1 MRVNTM
7 QSRRLLNGL
16 TIAAAISHSGVSAGA
31 APNTFEVV
39 GTTGV
44 SAQQFFVGGINKVYI
59 LDKAENNPLRLP
71 GTNKPAWAT
80 EYDLRT
86 NTFRTMEVATNTFCA
101 GGAALGN
108 GTWISVGGNK
118 AVTSGGLD
126 GVNLAAPYFN
136 DDGAK
141 SVRLLDPCD
150 DDTKCQW
157 SVNPGGAL
165 LQAKRWYPTVETLED
180 GSVII
185 IGGCTDGGYVNDANQ
200 NIPTVEYFPSKG
212 QPNKL
217 NFLLTTLPANLYT
230 LTWLLPSGNLFLQSN
245 LGTEIYDYK
254 NNLEY
259 PLPNMPHAVR
269 TYPASG
275 ATAMLPLTPKNNYTA
290 TILFC
295 GGTNLQPDQW
305 VLTFNIAAYPAD
317 NSCVKMTP
325 DVSITWEEEDYL
337 FEGRSMGQFVM
348 MPDGRLW
355 MGNGIAKGTAGY
367 GNTSWALGQSFG
379 SNPLHSPAYYNPN
392 APKGSRWSRPNA
404 NATVSRLYHSVASLL
419 ADGSI
424 LTAGSNPNADYIAPG
439 TPNYPFPTEYRAE
452 KFYPD
457 YFTRTRPS
465 PSALPKTLSYGGNYF
480 NVSLK
485 STDLGKQSS
494 ALPKTIVSVV
504 RTGYSTH
511 AMNMG
516 QRFLQLNS
524 TYTLNDDGSG
534 ILHVSQMPP
543 CVACFP
549 PGPAMM
555 FVVVD
560 GVPSNGVM
568 VMVGNGQIG
577 TQPTAVASDLPGT
590 ITDWTTSQ
598 NMPSPSKNAKHSSSS
613 VLSSPSSIMTVLI
626 SLAVLHLM

>member
-1 MRVNTM
+1 
-7 QSRRLLNGL
+7 
-16 TIAAAISHSGVSAGA
+16 
-31 APNTFEVV
+31 
-39 GTTGV
+39 
-44 SAQQFFVGGINKVYI
+44 
-59 LDKAENNPLRLP
+59 
-71 GTNKPAWAT
+71 
-80 EYDLRT
+80 
-86 NTFRTMEVATNTFCA
+86 
-101 GGAALGN
+101 
-108 GTWISVGGNK
+108 
-118 AVTSGGLD
+118 
-126 GVNLAAPYFN
+126 
-136 DDGAK
+136 
-141 SVRLLDPCD
+141 
-150 DDTKCQW
+150 
-157 SVNPGGAL
+157 
-165 LQAKRWYPTVETLED
+165 
-180 GSVII
+180 
-185 IGGCTDGGYVNDANQ
+185 
-200 NIPTVEYFPSKG
+200 
-212 QPNKL
+212 
-217 NFLLTTLPANLYT
+217 
-230 LTWLLPSGNLFLQSN
+230 
-245 LGTEIYDYK
+245 
-254 NNLEY
+254 
-259 PLPNMPHAVR
+259 
-269 TYPASG
+269 
-275 ATAMLPLTPKNNYTA
+275 
-290 TILFC
+290 
-295 GGTNLQPDQW
+295 
-305 VLTFNIAAYPAD
+305 
-317 NSCVKMTP
+317 
-325 DVSITWEEEDYL
+325 
-337 FEGRSMGQFVM
+337 MGQFVM

-577 TQPTAVASDLPGT
+577 TQTIAVASDLPGT

-613 VLSSPSSIMTVLI
+613 LLSSPSPIMMLLI